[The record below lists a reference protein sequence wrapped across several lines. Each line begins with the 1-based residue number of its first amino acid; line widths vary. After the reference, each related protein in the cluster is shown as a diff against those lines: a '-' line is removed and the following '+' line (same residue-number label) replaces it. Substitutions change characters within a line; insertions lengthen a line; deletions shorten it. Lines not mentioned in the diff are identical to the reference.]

1 MFAKKRGLGVLE
13 MVKSL
18 WVYKKLRNFRA
29 GLEANISRLKRA
41 FGLDRCTWQGWPGFR
56 QYVWSAGGVLQ
67 CLGVGDVAA
76 GALRLTHSGLSD
88 PGEVCPKKEKIRPK
102 GPAHGQFCSHS
113 A

>member
-67 CLGVGDVAA
+67 CLGVGDVAS
-76 GALRLTHSGLSD
+76 GAISWTYPGLPERGRGPPEKGENQAQG
-88 PGEVCPKKEKIRPK
+88 PGSRPILL
-102 GPAHGQFCSHS
+102 S
-113 A
+113 